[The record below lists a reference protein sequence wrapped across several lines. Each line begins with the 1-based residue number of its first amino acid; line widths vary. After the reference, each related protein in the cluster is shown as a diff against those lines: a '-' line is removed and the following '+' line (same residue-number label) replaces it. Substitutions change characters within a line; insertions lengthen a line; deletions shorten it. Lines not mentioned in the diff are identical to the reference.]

1 MTESKSAQRRQLP
14 HGIDSDYAWL
24 KTHLNF
30 LGEIDARKRVVSK
43 VLATLKERVESG
55 RLPYTLG
62 VFGGWGTG
70 KTTFLA
76 MLTAEL
82 ERDNTYK
89 VVYFNSWKYAGFM
102 EIVPA
107 LIYKILQFGI
117 PGTAAEHD
125 EAARRVLLALG
136 KKYSDQ
142 VGDWA
147 QKKIGVNPVELFK
160 DLYDL
165 PETVEKNSARVMPE
179 VIRAYY
185 TQVDKAQDEL
195 RKALGTVTPGVA
207 PSNVVAV
214 LIDELDRCDPDEA
227 FIVIKQMR
235 VLFGMRDLPV
245 AFVVCA
251 NPEPIGLAIKHRY
264 GLESEAGDY
273 EARRILEK
281 FVDSYEDLS
290 ATEALGPLV
299 QTMWHK
305 ESLPWIIKTDE
316 SNENP
321 TFEEDVV
328 MNATPFDAITTS
340 VPLFANL
347 RVLHKSFE
355 YVRNNAVINRHLLWT
370 KWFLEI
376 TNQIDPRFRHDIR
389 TLAKTIEK
397 SVSAAYDSLHGV
409 MYRVIQA
416 GRHSRIEYE
425 TDKGRTL
432 FSIFRSFFWEH
443 AREELKSLRES
454 TDPEDT
460 GKSRALGTLL
470 SEPLRVDF
478 VVLLSLLPF
487 EKLPPFEE
495 LLHNTTGGRLPDF
508 RGELQALIDQFGNEL
523 AS

>member
-1 MTESKSAQRRQLP
+1 MTQTKTTQRRLLP

-24 KTHLNF
+24 KTHLDF
-30 LGEIDARKRVVSK
+30 LGAIDARKLVVRRVV
-43 VLATLKERVESG
+43 ATLKERVESG

-62 VFGGWGTG
+62 VWGGWGTG

-76 MLTAEL
+76 MLAAKL
-82 ERDNTYK
+82 EHDNAYK

-107 LIYKILQFGI
+107 LIYKILQYGI
-117 PGTAAEHD
+117 AGTAPDRD

-147 QKKIGVNPVELFK
+147 QRKIGVNPVELFK

-165 PETVEKNSARVMPE
+165 PEMVEKSAARVMPE

-195 RKALGTVTPGVA
+195 RKALGTVTPGTA

-227 FIVIKQMR
+227 FNVIKQMR

-299 QTMWHK
+299 QTMWH
-305 ESLPWIIKTDE
+305 EETLPWVIKTDE
-316 SNENP
+316 ANVRP
-321 TFEEDVV
+321 RFEEDVV
-328 MNATPFDAITTS
+328 MNATAFDAITTS
-340 VPLFANL
+340 VPLFANI
-347 RVLHKSFE
+347 RVLHKSFQ
-355 YVRNNAVINRHLLWT
+355 YVRDNAEINRHLLWT

-376 TNQIDPRFRHDIR
+376 ANQIDPRFRSDIR
-389 TLAKTIEK
+389 TLAGPIEK
-397 SVSAAYDSLHGV
+397 SISAAYDSLHAV
-409 MYRVIQA
+409 MYRVIQT
-416 GRHSRIEYE
+416 GRHSGIEYE
-425 TDKGRTL
+425 TDKGKTL

-443 AREELKSLRES
+443 AREELKNLHES
-454 TDPEDT
+454 ADPEDT

-470 SEPLRVDF
+470 SAPLRVDF

-487 EKLPPFEE
+487 KKLPPFEE
-495 LLHNTTGGRLPDF
+495 LLQNTSGGLLPDF
-508 RGELQALIDQFGNEL
+508 RGELQTLIEHFGYVL

>member
-1 MTESKSAQRRQLP
+1 MRETKIVRQQLAD
-14 HGIDSDYAWL
+14 GIDSDYAWL

-30 LGEIDARKRVVSK
+30 LGAIDSRQQLVRKV
-43 VLATLKERVESG
+43 ATNLNDRIESG
-55 RLPYTLG
+55 QLPYTLG

-76 MLTAEL
+76 MLAKEL
-82 ERDNTYK
+82 ERGNKCK

-107 LIYKILQFGI
+107 LIYKILQYGI
-117 PGTAAEHD
+117 TGAAAERD

-147 QKKIGVNPVELFK
+147 EKKIGVNPVELFR
-160 DLYDL
+160 DLYDV
-165 PETVEKNSARVMPE
+165 PATVERNAARVMPG

-185 TQVDKAQDEL
+185 TQVDRAQDEL
-195 RKALGTVTPGVA
+195 RKALGTVTSGRV
-207 PSNVVAV
+207 PSHTVTV

-227 FIVIKQMR
+227 FNVVKQMR

-245 AFVVCA
+245 VFVVCA

-290 ATEALGPLV
+290 AAEALGPLV
-299 QTMWHK
+299 QSIWSK
-305 ESLPWIIKTDE
+305 ESLPWIVKFDAAHT
-316 SNENP
+316 NP
-321 TFEEDVV
+321 RFGEDTLQ
-328 MNATPFDAITTS
+328 NATAFDAITTS
-340 VPLFANL
+340 LPLFANL
-347 RVLHKSFE
+347 RVLHKSLE
-355 YVRNNAVINRHLLWT
+355 YVRDNAGMNRHLLWT

-376 TNQIDPRFRHDIR
+376 ANQIDPRFRRDIR
-389 TLAKTIEK
+389 CLATPIQQ
-397 SVSAAYDSLHGV
+397 VTAAAYESLGGLAYHVKPTG
-409 MYRVIQA
+409 
-416 GRHSRIEYE
+416 GRPLVVYE
-425 TDKGRTL
+425 TDKGNTL

-443 AREELKSLRES
+443 TREKLKELQES
-454 TDPEDT
+454 TDPEAVA
-460 GKSRALGTLL
+460 KSRALGILL
-470 SEPLRVDF
+470 SEPLRVDA
-478 VVLLSLLPF
+478 VALLSLLPF
-487 EKLPPFEE
+487 ETLPEMCAETRGTLPGFQEE
-495 LLHNTTGGRLPDF
+495 V
-508 RGELQALIDQFGNEL
+508 QALIDSFGYEL